1 MTDEPAL
8 EPLNYQ
14 PNLKPFEMAAM
25 SQAASFKRIAD
36 ALETMASKGQSPLA
50 LSGMITRRNDAPAAF
65 QPVTDAQGFKAWPGR
80 VKPPCDPAD
89 EVIVRRRDGNT
100 QQAHAGTL
108 YWMHGSQVQ
117 DTGPNGELIP
127 RPDQPGDIVA
137 WKLAPADPAM
147 NEGR

>member
-8 EPLNYQ
+8 EPLDYP
-14 PNLKPFEMAAM
+14 PNMKPFEIAAM

-36 ALETMASKGQSPLA
+36 AFETMAAKGQSPLG
-50 LSGMITRRNDAPAAF
+50 LSGMITRRTDAPAAF
-65 QPVTDAQGFKAWPGR
+65 QPAIDAEGFKAWPGMAR
-80 VKPPCDPAD
+80 PPCAPGD
-89 EVIVRRRDGNT
+89 EVIVRRRDGAT
-100 QQAHAGTL
+100 QQAFAGTL

-127 RPDQPGDIVA
+127 RANQPGDIVG
-137 WKLAPADPAM
+137 WKMVPPDPAL